1 LYRTIRNN
9 LFAFLPFKRKIRGIF
24 PRFRRVPP
32 KKFRGR
38 KNAGIRFFEYLR
50 FSWLFAV

>member
-1 LYRTIRNN
+1 LYRTKRNN
-9 LFAFLPFKRKIRGIF
+9 LFAFLPFKRKIRGI
-24 PRFRRVPP
+24 FRRVPP